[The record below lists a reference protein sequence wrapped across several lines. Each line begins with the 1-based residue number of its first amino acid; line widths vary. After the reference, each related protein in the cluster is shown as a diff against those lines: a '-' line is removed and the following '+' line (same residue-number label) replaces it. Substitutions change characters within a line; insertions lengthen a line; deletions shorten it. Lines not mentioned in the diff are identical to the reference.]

1 MKPASEMLDCAT
13 AAQYLY
19 DLLDEE
25 LTPELEV
32 RVRTHLENC
41 ERCFPRYTFE
51 KNFKRFLRAR
61 TRTRDAPD
69 DLKRRIFEQTIF
81 GNDASPDSRS

>member
-1 MKPASEMLDCAT
+1 MKPMSEMLDCAT

-32 RVRTHLENC
+32 RVRTHFEKC

-51 KNFKRFLRAR
+51 RNFQRFLSAR
-61 TRTRDAPD
+61 TRTQGAPEE
-69 DLKRRIFEQTIF
+69 LKRRIFEQTIF
-81 GNDASPDSRS
+81 GNDAPPEN

>member
-1 MKPASEMLDCAT
+1 MKSASDKLDCAT

-19 DLLDEE
+19 DLLDAE

-32 RVRTHLENC
+32 KVRTHLENC

-51 KNFKRFLRAR
+51 KNFQRFLNAR
-61 TRTRDAPD
+61 TATRRAPD
-69 DLKRRIFEQTIF
+69 NLRRQIFEQTIF
-81 GNDASPDSRS
+81 GNDGPPEG

>member
-1 MKPASEMLDCAT
+1 MKPTSEMVDCAT

-25 LTPELEV
+25 LTPDLEAKV
-32 RVRTHLENC
+32 RSHLEQC

-51 KNFKRFLRAR
+51 KNFKRFLSAR
-61 TRTRDAPD
+61 TSTRGAPD

-81 GNDASPDSRS
+81 DHDAPPENGS

>member
-32 RVRTHLENC
+32 RVRTHFEHC

-69 DLKRRIFEQTIF
+69 DVKRRIFEHTIF
-81 GNDASPDSRS
+81 GNDAPPEN